1 MAALFS
7 GIFLMTLAAGRLS
20 ESDGSYVAYLGGAA
34 ACSLLVQAIAGWR
47 HNHRVPSDADLQAR
61 PDGNPGSRA
70 S

>member
-20 ESDGSYVAYLGGAA
+20 EPDGSYFAYFGGAA
-34 ACSLLVQAIAGWR
+34 AASLLVQAIAGWR
-47 HNHRVPSDADLQAR
+47 HNHRLPSDT
-61 PDGNPGSRA
+61 DGEALPEETAGSRD

>member
-20 ESDGSYVAYLGGAA
+20 EPDGSYFAYFGGAA
-34 ACSLLVQAIAGWR
+34 AASLLVQAIAGWR
-47 HNHRVPSDADLQAR
+47 HNHRLSSDTDLQAR
-61 PDGNPGSRA
+61 PEGTPGSSA